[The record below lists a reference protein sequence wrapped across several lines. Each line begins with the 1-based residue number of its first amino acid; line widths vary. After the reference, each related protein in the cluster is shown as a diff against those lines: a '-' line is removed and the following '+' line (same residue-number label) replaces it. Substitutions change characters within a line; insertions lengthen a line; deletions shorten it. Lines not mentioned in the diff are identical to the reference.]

1 MQKQT
6 RRARSRHGCGLLPGV
21 APRSHSSTRMRLLFA
36 ARTGGFFSLGVQDS
50 TGTPAILSSCTL
62 AAFIGT
68 DKRRKV
74 IKIPPQRLETLTAIF
89 RYGCLCSLLYLPKHP
104 RPLTETLANGNTADR
119 WQTET
124 KNELADLLRFS
135 SRQTGRSGTLII
147 CVIIY
152 VRLTYAHHP
161 AKFKTP
167 VLVHNLVRK
176 KN

>member
-62 AAFIGT
+62 ASFIGT

-89 RYGCLCSLLYLPKHP
+89 RYGCLCSLLYLQKHACS
-104 RPLTETLANGNTADR
+104 LTETLANRNTDDR
-119 WQTET
+119 WQTEE
-124 KNELADLLRFS
+124 KNELADLPTVFISANWGVWHSDNLYDNICSFNTRS
-135 SRQTGRSGTLII
+135 SPGKIQYTSTRS
-147 CVIIY
+147 
-152 VRLTYAHHP
+152 
-161 AKFKTP
+161 
-167 VLVHNLVRK
+167 
-176 KN
+176 